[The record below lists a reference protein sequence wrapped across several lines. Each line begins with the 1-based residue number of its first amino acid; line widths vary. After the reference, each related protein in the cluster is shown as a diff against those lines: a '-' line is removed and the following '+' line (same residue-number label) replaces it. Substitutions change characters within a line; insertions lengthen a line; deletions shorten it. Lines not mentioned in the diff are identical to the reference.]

1 MGAADG
7 SFNLRMEEDTID
19 SLSEKS
25 PTDKLQSEKLPGDKT
40 PDEKP
45 RPGSVACPT
54 PKDLTELCNEE
65 LLNHL
70 ANSPCANR
78 NIPKQQ
84 SLEEYLRESQ

>member
-1 MGAADG
+1 MVAADG

-19 SLSEKS
+19 SLSEKI
-25 PTDKLQSEKLPGDKT
+25 PSEKLLS
-40 PDEKP
+40 EKP
-45 RPGSVACPT
+45 RPGSLACPT
-54 PKDLTELCNEE
+54 REDLTELCNEE

-84 SLEEYLRESQ
+84 SLEEYLRESL

>member
-1 MGAADG
+1 MVAADG

-19 SLSEKS
+19 SLSEKIPS
-25 PTDKLQSEKLPGDKT
+25 EKTLSEKLLS
-40 PDEKP
+40 EKP
-45 RPGSVACPT
+45 RPGSLACPT
-54 PKDLTELCNEE
+54 REDLTELCNEE

-84 SLEEYLRESQ
+84 SLEEYLRESL

>member
-1 MGAADG
+1 MVAADG

-25 PTDKLQSEKLPGDKT
+25 PTDKLPSEKLLS
-40 PDEKP
+40 EKP

>member
-7 SFNLRMEEDTID
+7 SFKLRMEEDTID

-25 PTDKLQSEKLPGDKT
+25 PTDKLPSEKLLS
-40 PDEKP
+40 EKP

-54 PKDLTELCNEE
+54 PKDLTELCDEE